1 MKNSIFCACMI
12 VFSISCLI
20 IEIHSFNPSFD
31 WQVVNDDESVPPGL
45 EIKLSLGDVKKDKLA
60 RIPDPFRLQIW
71 VDIKL
76 DRNSQSQSPSYLDE
90 LLQVDDNATTLLSVV
105 ESSTTAT
112 AMVGIVKKGCKSSHG
127 CFSRI
132 DVGKLQSIDDLK
144 RKILY
149 SVCQSVQKGPE
160 SNPSVVVC
168 TMELEATNSI
178 SLRGPSHKLNIEN
191 LDMTE
196 TFKLS
201 AYHKLSATVYISST
215 SSHNKI
221 QN

>member
-1 MKNSIFCACMI
+1 MGHIYF
-12 VFSISCLI
+12 
-20 IEIHSFNPSFD
+20 P
-31 WQVVNDDESVPPGL
+31 
-45 EIKLSLGDVKKDKLA
+45 
-60 RIPDPFRLQIW
+60 
-71 VDIKL
+71 
-76 DRNSQSQSPSYLDE
+76 
-90 LLQVDDNATTLLSVV
+90 
-105 ESSTTAT
+105 
-112 AMVGIVKKGCKSSHG
+112 

-144 RKILY
+144 KKILY

-178 SLRGPSHKLNIEN
+178 SLRGSSHKLNIEN

-196 TFKLS
+196 IFKLS